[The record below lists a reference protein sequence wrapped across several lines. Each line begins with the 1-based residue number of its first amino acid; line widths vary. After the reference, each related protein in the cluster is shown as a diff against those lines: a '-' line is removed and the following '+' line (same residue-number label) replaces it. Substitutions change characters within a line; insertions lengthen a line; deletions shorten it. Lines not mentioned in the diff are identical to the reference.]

1 MDNFN
6 FKYTSDELLKAI
18 LTPLKKFKNKKQ
30 VSKKFLFSDVFPTD
44 TSTSYKNDENITV
57 LCEHYLNALRYYK
70 FLETLKNSNVEILHY
85 SSDVL
90 DVSIREKSKNNI
102 SFWKIYECFVLHGR
116 EPSLF
121 RATNT
126 AKLCIYTKAFIE
138 VDKWFTNFFNTEKW
152 NLANNNLKLCCI
164 SGHVFRKNDV
174 VQLNESRDYNLN
186 NLKGFY
192 FFRDYKNSTVDY
204 ASIKFVEIRD
214 HYNLVHWDIDTDESY
229 YLIYDSEKNFATFSY
244 DKNDNEKIV
253 NLKSARNQLRSYAFP
268 IHEHLPFAML
278 PNEKKTE
285 KENLYFGIELEVG
298 YQRNCPKNKI
308 HQLIEE
314 KFLKGLAICKSDGSV
329 NNGFEINT
337 VPMTFNY
344 IKTSNIFFDFFDK
357 TKNWLRSYNMSN
369 TGIHIHVS
377 KKPLSTMQIGKMLE
391 FTNSR
396 KNRNYIIDLSGRNP
410 NSYCQINDV
419 LKVKHIALKEFGTD
433 GRELN
438 NSECNALD
446 KMRDKYQAIN
456 LQHDETV
463 EFRIFKG
470 NTKPQAISRYIE
482 FVHALVMFSK
492 NTSPNNLDY
501 DSFINWV
508 ATQKMT
514 YPFLHEFNQKFLGN
528 HKITLKEEFSYRPRI
543 LKQLRKTEIE
553 LPTVKVFNQEFRKQ
567 KTRKIIQR

>member
-1 MDNFN
+1 
-6 FKYTSDELLKAI
+6 
-18 LTPLKKFKNKKQ
+18 
-30 VSKKFLFSDVFPTD
+30 
-44 TSTSYKNDENITV
+44 
-57 LCEHYLNALRYYK
+57 
-70 FLETLKNSNVEILHY
+70 
-85 SSDVL
+85 
-90 DVSIREKSKNNI
+90 
-102 SFWKIYECFVLHGR
+102 
-116 EPSLF
+116 
-121 RATNT
+121 
-126 AKLCIYTKAFIE
+126 
-138 VDKWFTNFFNTEKW
+138 
-152 NLANNNLKLCCI
+152 
-164 SGHVFRKNDV
+164 
-174 VQLNESRDYNLN
+174 
-186 NLKGFY
+186 
-192 FFRDYKNSTVDY
+192 
-204 ASIKFVEIRD
+204 
-214 HYNLVHWDIDTDESY
+214 
-229 YLIYDSEKNFATFSY
+229 
-244 DKNDNEKIV
+244 
-253 NLKSARNQLRSYAFP
+253 
-268 IHEHLPFAML
+268 
-278 PNEKKTE
+278 
-285 KENLYFGIELEVG
+285 
-298 YQRNCPKNKI
+298 
-308 HQLIEE
+308 
-314 KFLKGLAICKSDGSV
+314 
-329 NNGFEINT
+329 
-337 VPMTFNY
+337 
-344 IKTSNIFFDFFDK
+344 
-357 TKNWLRSYNMSN
+357 
-369 TGIHIHVS
+369 
-377 KKPLSTMQIGKMLE
+377 MQIGKMLE

-438 NSECNALD
+438 NSECDALD